1 MMNESFSIQS
11 KSSGV
16 DHFELNVD
24 AWQRGKFLS
33 MCLTQDG
40 SLIIVI
46 STLQSCACFRPLFSK
61 ESSQICQQNC
71 ESTFITVILINEG
84 LILPDLVQNTQ
95 DHALH
100 DRFYLD
106 TSNALTK
113 VNMLQPGQLT
123 CLWNKNRFPKYSQ
136 LQKKMP
142 VFDRCDFSLLIE
154 ICNLVCFCPH
164 R

>member
-1 MMNESFSIQS
+1 MTNESFSIQS

-61 ESSQICQQNC
+61 ESSQICQWNC
-71 ESTFITVILINEG
+71 ESTFITVILINKG
-84 LILPDLVQNTQ
+84 LILPDLAQNIQ
-95 DHALH
+95 AHVLC

-106 TSNALTK
+106 TSDACTE
-113 VNMLQPGQLT
+113 VNMPQPRQLI
-123 CLWNKNRFPKYSQ
+123 CL
-136 LQKKMP
+136 
-142 VFDRCDFSLLIE
+142 
-154 ICNLVCFCPH
+154 
-164 R
+164 